1 MGIIKAVSSRA
12 GIRQA
17 IRYVTKTEKTEM
29 RLMTGIHC
37 SPFTATEEMLLTKEM
52 WKKTGGRTYKHF
64 IQSFAPDEVIDPETA
79 HEIAVAYAGE
89 CSLFDGFEVLIAT
102 HKDREHVHTHFIVNS
117 VSVEDGHKFQMSATD
132 LKKMR
137 ELNDRFCRKYGLSIC
152 EKGKTFHGEAL
163 EETTAW
169 TKEKYQF
176 LQKAEKGKVRSF
188 VQETAMAVMDC
199 LEEAVS
205 KEDFI
210 DRLSCLG
217 YRVDWQENHKYVTF
231 IDPEGNRVRNRN
243 LMNTFHLDLGKEDM
257 LNVFQDNARRAEIR
271 REEIRR
277 AAEEQLRRTED
288 FTVPGYAREDR
299 RSACK
304 NTDRQDFGSEQS
316 RAAAPKA
323 DREQQEFAEREGAL
337 IIAPLDIV
345 SDELGFD
352 DYEFRYHDGAWIL
365 EVKDRRTRD
374 RKLPDHPR
382 KEQLEREMPVAANL
396 APGTGTHGRSREKG
410 MRDPVL

>member
-12 GIRQA
+12 GIKQA

-37 SPFTATEEMLLTKEM
+37 SPDTAIEEMLLTKEL
-52 WKKTGGRTYKHF
+52 WRKKGGRTYKHF
-64 IQSFAPDEVIDPETA
+64 IQSFAPDEIISPDTA
-79 HEIAVAYAGE
+79 HELAVAYAGE

-117 VSVEDGHKFQMSATD
+117 VSLEDGHKFQMSAAD

-137 ELNDRFCRKYGLSIC
+137 ELNDRFCRKYGLSVC

-176 LQKAEKGKVRSF
+176 LQRAEKGKVRSYI
-188 VQETAMAVMDC
+188 QETAMAVMDC

-205 KEDFI
+205 KEDFT

-231 IDPEGNRVRNRN
+231 IDPAGNRVRNRN
-243 LMNTFHLDLGKEDM
+243 LMNTFHLELGKEEM
-257 LNVFQDNARRAEIR
+257 LNVFQNNARRAEIR
-271 REEIRR
+271 RE
-277 AAEEQLRRTED
+277 AEEQLRRTEYLA
-288 FTVPGYAREDR
+288 GRGCALEEQKSARNG
-299 RSACK
+299 AYK
-304 NTDRQDFGSEQS
+304 PDFGSEQP
-316 RAAAPKA
+316 RAADPKA
-323 DREQQEFAEREGAL
+323 DRTQQGFAEREGAL
-337 IIAPLDIV
+337 LIAPLDIV
-345 SDELGFD
+345 SEDLGFD

-365 EVKDRRTRD
+365 EVKSRSERE

-382 KEQLEREMPVAANL
+382 KEHFGKEMPVTANL
-396 APGTGTHGRSREKG
+396 APGAGNHGRSREKSKS
-410 MRDPVL
+410 DPVL